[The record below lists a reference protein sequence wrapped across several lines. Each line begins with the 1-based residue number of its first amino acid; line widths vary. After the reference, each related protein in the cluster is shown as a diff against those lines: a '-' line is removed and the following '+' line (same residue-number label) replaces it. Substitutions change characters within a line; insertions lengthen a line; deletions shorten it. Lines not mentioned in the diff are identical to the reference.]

1 MKNRDCGSEKKLM
14 KGEKLAC
21 VVCILGRPSTAGDCR
36 EKVVKEKFQFSV
48 DGGRVRIGTGSWT
61 SLKIHKFSGDTL
73 AGGGGCCLLQV
84 FGEPPST
91 LRRSVRLYS
100 CARIFVA

>member
-36 EKVVKEKFQFSV
+36 VKVVKEKFQFSV
-48 DGGRVRIGTGSWT
+48 DGGSEE
-61 SLKIHKFSGDTL
+61 KH
-73 AGGGGCCLLQV
+73 
-84 FGEPPST
+84 GELDKPQNS
-91 LRRSVRLYS
+91 
-100 CARIFVA
+100 